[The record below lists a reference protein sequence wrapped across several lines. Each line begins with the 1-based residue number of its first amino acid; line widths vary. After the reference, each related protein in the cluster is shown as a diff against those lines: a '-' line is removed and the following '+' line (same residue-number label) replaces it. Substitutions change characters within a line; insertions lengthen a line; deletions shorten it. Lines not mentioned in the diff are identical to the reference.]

1 VRVKKTLKRFSPAG
15 SANAASAI
23 PVEARSASKIDVE
36 GSVEGKA
43 DHILVG

>member
-1 VRVKKTLKRFSPAG
+1 MSVYVRGVPIDG
-15 SANAASAI
+15 IANH
-23 PVEARSASKIDVE
+23 EARSASKIDVE